1 MLRFFASTPKGTEA
15 LLARE
20 LAALGATKI
29 RVQSAGVAFAGTLAT
44 GYRACLWSRV
54 ASRVIVPL
62 GHFPASDPEA
72 LYEGVRAIAWH
83 EHFGL
88 DNTFAV
94 DLNCADSFLTHSH
107 FGALKV
113 KDAIVDQFRDLFGS
127 RPTVALERP
136 DLRINVYLYK
146 NEATVSIDLSGES
159 LHRRGYRDDALLA
172 PLKENL
178 AAAILLLADW
188 PQRAAEGQPFMDLM
202 CGSGTLPIEAA
213 LIAAD
218 IAPGLNRGRFGFF
231 AWRGHD
237 QALWERLQDEAQA
250 RKQEGI
256 KNLPAIA
263 GYDRDPR
270 AVSSARK
277 NAQRAGIAGVTQ
289 FTRQELQAA
298 PPKTPTAGLIVVNPP
313 YGRRVGG
320 DSELPRLYAEIGE
333 VLRRNFSGWDAAVF
347 TENTKLLYR
356 LRMDARRSVPLYNG
370 GLECSLTWFHCP
382 ARAAAPPIALPDTK
396 GSSASLPTQSVEM
409 FANRLRKNMRSLAR
423 WAQRSGVECY
433 RLYDADLPEY
443 ALAIDFYGGE
453 ESWVYVQE
461 YAPPPSVD
469 ALKATARRDA
479 ALAAIP
485 AIARVP
491 ESRVFFK
498 LRQRQKDRAQYTK
511 FAEEGRFL
519 SVNEGGYR
527 FAVNFTDYIDTGLFL
542 DHRTTRG
549 LIQTLAAGR
558 HFLNLFGY
566 TGAASVYAAL
576 GGAASTT
583 SVDLSRTYLEWAR
596 RNFALNRIDT
606 GAHAF
611 IQADCLEWIQEAAQ
625 RKARYGLIFLDP
637 PTFSNS
643 KRMAG
648 TFDVQRDH
656 EDLIRDAL
664 KLLSAD
670 GVLLFSTN
678 SRHFKLRVS
687 SPGINIEDITQITI
701 PLDFARRPH
710 VHRCWKLMRQPLVD
724 RST

>member
-1 MLRFFASTPKGTEA
+1 MILRFFASTPKGTEA

-20 LAALGATKI
+20 LTALGASKI
-29 RVQSAGVAFAGTLAT
+29 HVQSAGVAFAGTLET
-44 GYRACLWSRV
+44 GYRACLWSRI
-54 ASRVIVPL
+54 ASRVILQL
-62 GHFPASDPEA
+62 GQFPASDPEA
-72 LYEGVRAIAWH
+72 LYDGVRAIAWH

-94 DLNCADSFLTHSH
+94 DLKCADSFLTHSH

-113 KDAIVDQFRDLFGS
+113 KDAIVDQFRDVFGS
-127 RPTVALERP
+127 RPTVAVNRP
-136 DLRINVYLYK
+136 DLRINVYLYRNK
-146 NEATVSIDLSGES
+146 ATVSIDLSGES

-178 AAAILLLADW
+178 AAAILLLLDW
-188 PQRAAEGQPFMDLM
+188 PQRAADGQPFLDLM

-218 IAPGLNRGRFGFF
+218 IAPGLTRGHFGFL

-237 QALWERLQDEAQA
+237 QLLWERLQDEAQA

-256 KNLPAIA
+256 KNIPPIA
-263 GYDRDPR
+263 GYDRDPS
-270 AVSSARK
+270 AVSAARK
-277 NAQRAGIAGVTQ
+277 NAERAGVAGVTQ
-289 FTRQELQAA
+289 FTRQELQSTLPKETA
-298 PPKTPTAGLIVVNPP
+298 PGLIVVNPP

-320 DSELPRLYAEIGE
+320 DSELPRLYAEIGDT
-333 VLRRNFSGWDAAVF
+333 LRRNLWGWDAAVF

-356 LRMDARRSVPLYNG
+356 LRMDASTSIALYNG
-370 GLECSLTWFHCP
+370 GLECSLTLFHCS
-382 ARAAAPPIALPDTK
+382 ALAGAPPIERADTR
-396 GSSASLPTQSVEM
+396 SASVAGQSVEM
-409 FANRLRKNMRSLAR
+409 FANRLRKNIRSLAR
-423 WAQRSGVECY
+423 WTRRSGVECY

-443 ALAIDFYGGE
+443 ALAIDFYRGD

-461 YAPPPSVD
+461 YAPPPTVD
-469 ALKATARRDA
+469 APKAAARLDA
-479 ALAAIP
+479 ALAVIP
-485 AIARVP
+485 DLTGVP

-511 FAEEGRFL
+511 FAEEGRF
-519 SVNEGGYR
+519 VTVGEGGYR

-542 DHRTTRG
+542 DHRGTRA
-549 LIQTLAAGR
+549 LVKALAVGR
-558 HFLNLFGY
+558 HFLNLFAY
-566 TGAASVYAAL
+566 TGTASVYAAS

-583 SVDLSRTYLEWAR
+583 TVDLSHTYLDWAR
-596 RNFALNRIDT
+596 RNFNLNRIDT

-625 RKARYGLIFLDP
+625 AKERYGLIFLDP

-648 TFDVQRDH
+648 SFDVQRDH
-656 EDLIRDAL
+656 EALIKDVL

-678 SRHFKLRVS
+678 SKHFKLRVS
-687 SPGINIEDITQITI
+687 SPGIDIQDITRDTI

-710 VHRCWKLMRQPLVD
+710 VHRCWKMTRQPRMDV
-724 RST
+724 ST